1 MENVNIDDI
10 GVNGAGKFHDFAAA
24 SLLQQGPGHSS
35 SAMFIKPGNDS
46 LELLMRTVFQN
57 EEQATSV
64 VLLYSKCKKYGYQRG
79 IDDLMALMAS
89 KCSVKGRSTLL
100 ALQAETQIL
109 APSLL
114 GGAGKDQQTSPRRGN
129 KRQDDTEQK

>member
-1 MENVNIDDI
+1 MDTHEA
-10 GVNGAGKFHDFAAA
+10 GTNGTKEKFHDFAAA
-24 SLLQQGPGHSS
+24 GLLQQGPGHSS

-46 LELLMRTVFQN
+46 LELLMRTVFENDQ
-57 EEQATSV
+57 QATAV
-64 VLLYSKCKKYGYQRG
+64 VLLYSKCKKYKYQRG
-79 IDDLMALMAS
+79 IDDLMALMAA

-114 GGAGKDQQTSPRRGN
+114 GGAGKDQQVSKKKNHHDDGSPEERR
-129 KRQDDTEQK
+129 